1 MDDILL
7 PNSNIDPVERMF
19 EEVKIIL
26 PKWGLQIAPEKIQR
40 GDSVNY
46 LGYRIGLQKIRTQK
60 AQIRRDR
67 LRTLND
73 FQRLLGDIS
82 SLRQAVGITPNL
94 IIHLNKTLDGDKDLN
109 SPRELTAEAEKE
121 LSMVEEK
128 LQEAHVDRVDPN
140 FSCVLVILPSRISPT
155 GILMQREDNI
165 LE

>member
-1 MDDILL
+1 MDDILIS
-7 PNSNIDPVERMF
+7 NSNIDTLERMF

-67 LRTLND
+67 FQTLND

-82 SLRQAVGITPNL
+82 SL
-94 IIHLNKTLDGDKDLN
+94 
-109 SPRELTAEAEKE
+109 
-121 LSMVEEK
+121 
-128 LQEAHVDRVDPN
+128 
-140 FSCVLVILPSRISPT
+140 
-155 GILMQREDNI
+155 
-165 LE
+165 